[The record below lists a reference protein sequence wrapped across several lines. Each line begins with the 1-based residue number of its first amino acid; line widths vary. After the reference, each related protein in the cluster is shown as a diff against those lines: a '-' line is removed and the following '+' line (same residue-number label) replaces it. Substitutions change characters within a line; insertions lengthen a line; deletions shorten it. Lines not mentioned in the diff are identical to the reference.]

1 MAVTQEPF
9 FNENSKAVMI
19 DIETLAKSKTAIIIS
34 MAAAFFNPYT
44 GEITTRF
51 KRNINIQS
59 CLNAGLEI
67 DGDTISWWLKQDAEI
82 RASVLKDPKPIFTV
96 LKEFESWFF
105 ENKIP
110 KQDPEMWCNG
120 TSFDF
125 PILSSA
131 FLLALK
137 KDFPWK
143 YYMERDVRTI
153 LSLFPDIKAR
163 EFKGKKHD
171 PMADV
176 EHQIEGLVES
186 LNRIKQGCTERAV

>member
-1 MAVTQEPF
+1 MAIAQQTF
-9 FNENSKAVMI
+9 FNPASKAVMV
-19 DIETLAKSKTAIIIS
+19 DIETLAKSKTSVIIS
-34 MAAAFFNPYT
+34 IASAFFDPMT
-44 GEITTRF
+44 GQITSRF

-82 RASVLKDPKPIFTV
+82 RASVLENPKPIFSV

-110 KQDPEMWCNG
+110 KHDPEMWCNG

-125 PILSSA
+125 PIISSA

-153 LSLFPDIKAR
+153 LSLFPDIKAK
-163 EFKGKKHD
+163 ESKIKKHD
-171 PMADV
+171 PMIDV
-176 EHQIEGLVES
+176 ENQIKSLVEC
-186 LNRIKQGCTERAV
+186 LERIRKHIPQSV